1 MSELNRIRPLMRALE
16 IRTRVAEGMLRR
28 RNVVAC
34 GVGYKV
40 SGEEQTAVPSIVV
53 SVTRKMPRQT
63 LAPEDLVPRTVDDVP
78 TDVIETGLIVPHAI
92 NRHARLRPAR
102 PGISIGHQ
110 NGTAGTLGAYV
121 RRDGKLF
128 ILSNNHV
135 LALLNKARVGD
146 AILQPGPSDG
156 GSLLDQIGSL
166 AEFVPLQFLS
176 QAASADS
183 LSRAMSAHQS
193 GGGLARLLDWLKRV
207 LKGTQPV
214 TPPPTP
220 SRNYM
225 DAALAGPLNPSLVN
239 PNIVDVGGP
248 PLGIAL
254 PALGTRVIKSGRT
267 TALTQATILQL
278 DVTVDVRYGERTAR
292 FVNQIVTGQL
302 SQPGDSGSLVL
313 DYERN
318 AIGLLFSGSAAIT
331 VVNPIQT
338 VLKALRAEL
347 ILEGML

>member
-1 MSELNRIRPLMRALE
+1 MRALE
-16 IRTRVAEGMLRR
+16 IRTRVAEEMMRR

-40 SGEEQTAVPSIVV
+40 EGNIQTTVPSVMV
-53 SVTRKMPRQT
+53 SVTRKMPRES
-63 LAPEDLVPRTVDDVP
+63 LAPEDLVPRAVEDVP
-78 TDVIETGLIVPHAI
+78 TDVVQTGVIVAHSI
-92 NRHARLRPAR
+92 NRQGRLRPAR

-121 RRDGKLF
+121 RRDGQLF

-135 LALLNKARVGD
+135 LALLNRAHVGD

-156 GSLLDQIGSL
+156 GSLLDQIGHL

-176 QAASADS
+176 VAAAGGAPSQAA
-183 LSRAMSAHQS
+183 RAQQA
-193 GGGLARLLDWLKRV
+193 GGLLAKLLEWLKRA
-207 LKGTQPV
+207 LKGT
-214 TPPPTP
+214 PTP
-220 SRNYM
+220 TPTTPTGSLRNYV
-225 DAALAGPLNPSLVN
+225 DAALAGPLNPSLVD

-254 PALGTRVIKSGRT
+254 PGLGTRVIKSGRT
-267 TALTQATILQL
+267 TALTQATVIQL

-292 FVNQIVTGQL
+292 FANQIMTSPL

-318 AIGLLFSGSAAIT
+318 AIGLLFSGSEAVT
-331 VVNPIQT
+331 VVSPIQT

-347 ILEGML
+347 IVEGML